1 MTYDNRVR
9 LHGFT
14 CPDCGQRILSYSWDD
29 EDQRCASCDWIRKN
43 VPPNQQTDARERL
56 ACRSPSR

>member
-1 MTYDNRVR
+1 MKH

-43 VPPNQQTDARERL
+43 VPPQQQGDARERL
-56 ACRSPSR
+56 GVPLAADKARK